1 MRTKA
6 ATEENIAHAIWSLVS
21 PRQKST
27 RRSTYEIPATMR
39 ANTGI
44 ESQLGRSTV
53 LLRSELSQ
61 TMRQTTA
68 RCKHPNPNGG
78 TRTPVREW
86 FRAWEH
92 PKNYQYLKGMPGAG
106 IEPAWGC
113 PRGILSRVEGP
124 DNTARYD
131 TIRHKNNDLRPSSNS
146 TFAVLCGIVP
156 QVLGTNWAQS
166 GFTPSASSSPRT
178 AGNRASARKGHGR
191 IAMDRVPN
199 EVRIGGT
206 VPKRGPGPQEHRK

>member
-1 MRTKA
+1 MSDRLRERLGTNQHTQRPA
-6 ATEENIAHAIWSLVS
+6 AHSARPPSVQFSTATFMQFS
-21 PRQKST
+21 P
-27 RRSTYEIPATMR
+27 A
-39 ANTGI
+39 ANM
-44 ESQLGRSTV
+44 Q
-53 LLRSELSQ
+53 
-61 TMRQTTA
+61 
-68 RCKHPNPNGG
+68 
-78 TRTPVREW
+78 
-86 FRAWEH
+86 
-92 PKNYQYLKGMPGAG
+92 MPGAG